1 MNIKRLGAKEFAA
14 WNEAVFPLE
23 RNPNSM
29 KERRF
34 KNILRLGAAAVFA
47 VSLSQS
53 ILGQQVLYTENF
65 DSPDSANNWTVNA
78 ASSRDTAEFAFDYS
92 TVGVPAAPNSGG
104 TTLGLMLRA
113 NRPLDVGA
121 LSGVSVSPNGQAF
134 TGNYVLEYD
143 LWENFPGPA
152 PGGGAGSTQVTGAG
166 IMTSGSVPHF
176 AGSGDGL
183 WFGATG
189 EGGSGTDYRVY
200 FGGINQATASLYAAG
215 GQNNTAAYYQT
226 NFPGGISAPPAQ
238 VALYPMQTNTTA
250 AGTIGWA
257 WHHVKITKSGTTVT
271 WDIDNVRMANVDL
284 SAVTTGG
291 DNILFAQSDINAT
304 QTTTDLDPVLFGLI
318 DNVKVTSLPGAPVSA
333 VLMDPNTGVIDTIAE
348 GGTTVASFKITRPS
362 INVVD
367 ALPINFTLAGTATRG
382 DAVSGDYFIRTNGMV
397 IPTANAVTIP
407 AGMDNVLIEI
417 VANDDNISELTESV
431 VLDLA
436 AGNGYVPVA
445 PTGGTVSITDN
456 DASTVDI
463 LQVVFDQMFE
473 GNTNDLIRFTL
484 QRRGDLGAAPFD
496 VNLSYGGTATV
507 GTDYTPVTTVTFNPG
522 DVTTTVDVHPL
533 NDSTTES
540 RETVILSIGTGTG
553 YTAGTNSVLTTGAT
567 AVIVDDDVED
577 GTALFADNFDTDSSG
592 NWTVLFGSL
601 NPDSQDFTAS
611 FGFDYGQDGFA
622 VPAAPHSN
630 GDTHGLLM
638 SVNKLDLLTEA
649 AGVNAYPIGKDF
661 TGNYAVRFDMYL
673 MQNASAGTTEN
684 AIFGVDHTGTKTNWY
699 SNSAGGVTAGWEFD
713 GIWASVVADASALPG
728 DPRARDYQIFAGAGT
743 SLGTPPLYGPTLV
756 ASREAPSLAN
766 VFHQPPWTP
775 GGGAGSPGN
784 TPITETP
791 SWAQV
796 ELRHENGIVTLTI
809 NNTNI
814 LSYTNSTGTT
824 HGNIMLGYN
833 DAYNSIGSGGG
844 GLVIYDNLRV
854 VPLESV
860 VPEEIRITSISRSG
874 NTVTIDFTGPSGQV
888 VNGPKLYSAPTVT
901 GPFVEDTTATV
912 TSLGGSNYRATTTS
926 TDPMRFFI
934 IRAHD

>member
-1 MNIKRLGAKEFAA
+1 
-14 WNEAVFPLE
+14 
-23 RNPNSM
+23 M

-34 KNILRLGAAAVFA
+34 NNILRLSAAAVFA
-47 VSLSQS
+47 ASLNPSS
-53 ILGQQVLYTENF
+53 LGQQVLYTENF

-78 ASSRDTAEFAFDYS
+78 ASTRDTAEFAFDYS

-104 TTLGLMLRA
+104 TTLGLLLRA
-113 NRPLDVGA
+113 NRPLDTGA

-152 PGGGAGSTQVTGAG
+152 PGGGAGSTELTAGG
-166 IMTSGSVPHF
+166 IMTSGSVAHY

-183 WFGATG
+183 WFAASG
-189 EGGSGTDYRVY
+189 EGGSSVDYRVY
-200 FGGINQATASLYAAG
+200 SRGANQTTASLYSAG
-215 GQNNTAAYYQT
+215 SQNETASFYQT
-226 NFPGGISAPPAQ
+226 NFLGGVSAPAAQ
-238 VALYPMQTNTTA
+238 VAAFPSQTGTTG

-271 WDIDNVRMANVDL
+271 WDIDSVRVATVDL
-284 SAVTTGG
+284 NVLGAIFGG

-304 QTTTDLDPVLFGLI
+304 QTTAALDPLLFGLI
-318 DNVKVTSLPGAPVSA
+318 DNVKVSTLPGAEVSA
-333 VLMDPNTGVIDTIAE
+333 VLMDPDTGVVDTIAE
-348 GGTTVASFKITRPS
+348 GGSTVASFKITRPS
-362 INVVD
+362 TNVES
-367 ALPINFTLAGTATRG
+367 ALPINFTLGGTATRG
-382 DAVSGDYFIRTNGMV
+382 DAASGDYFIRTNGVV
-397 IPTANAVTIP
+397 IPTANTVTIP
-407 AGMDNVLIEI
+407 AGNDNVLIEI
-417 VANDDNISELTESV
+417 VANDDNVSELTEAIV
-431 VLDLA
+431 FTLA
-436 AGNGYVPVA
+436 AGAGYVPVA

-456 DASTVDI
+456 DPSTVDI
-463 LQVVFDQMFE
+463 SQVVFDQMFE

-484 QRRGDLGAAPFD
+484 QRRGDLNAAAFD
-496 VNLSYGGTATV
+496 VNLSYGGTATS

-522 DVTTTVDVHPL
+522 DLTTTVDVHPL

-540 RETVILSIGTGTG
+540 RETVVLSIGTGTG
-553 YTAGTNSVLTTGAT
+553 YSAGTNNVLTTGAT
-567 AVIVDDDVED
+567 AVIVDDDVVD
-577 GTALFADNFDTDSSG
+577 GTVLFVDDFNADDSA

-601 NPDSQDFTAS
+601 NPDSQDFTAN
-611 FGFDYGQDGFA
+611 FGFDYGQPGFD
-622 VPAAPHSN
+622 VPAAPHS
-630 GDTHGLLM
+630 GADTHGLLM

-699 SNSAGGVTAGWEFD
+699 SNSAGGVAAGWEFD
-713 GIWASVVADASALPG
+713 GVWASVVADASALPA

-743 SLGTPPLYGPTLV
+743 TLGTLYGPALV
-756 ASREAPSLAN
+756 AGREAPSLAN

-784 TPITETP
+784 TPTTETP

-796 ELRHENGIVTLTI
+796 ELRQENGVVTLTI

-814 LSYTNSTGTT
+814 LSYTNSTGVT

-854 VPLESV
+854 VQLEGGV
-860 VPEEIRITSISRSG
+860 AADVHISTIARSG
-874 NTVTIDFTGPSGQV
+874 NTVTIDFSAGPGEAMSAFKVVSAPAATGPYTDD
-888 VNGPKLYSAPTVT
+888 N
-901 GPFVEDTTATV
+901 TATI
-912 TSLGGSNYRATTTS
+912 TALNGSNYRATATA
-926 TDPMRFFI
+926 TDAMRFYQ
-934 IRAHD
+934 IRRAP